1 MSLHEQ
7 IGDELIREAIS
18 RFYDRAFSD
27 LFIGFIFSKFD
38 KNHLIE
44 MQILFAT
51 AMLGGPKNYRGKPLK
66 AAHMKLPLKGPH
78 FDRRQVIMREVLE
91 ELNLDKKL
99 VDQWMELEEGLRP
112 LIISDKAPCSE

>member
-1 MSLHEQ
+1 
-7 IGDELIREAIS
+7 
-18 RFYDRAFSD
+18 
-27 LFIGFIFSKFD
+27 
-38 KNHLIE
+38 

-51 AMLGGPKNYRGKPLK
+51 AMLGGPKKLSGKPLK

>member
-1 MSLHEQ
+1 MVIPIVDVEVGPIRNKKKCHSSKKKEKIMSLYEQ

-38 KNHLIE
+38 KSHLIE

-51 AMLGGPKNYRGKPLK
+51 AMLGGPKNYRGKALK
-66 AAHMKLPLKGPH
+66 TAHMKFH
-78 FDRRQVIMREVLE
+78 
-91 ELNLDKKL
+91 
-99 VDQWMELEEGLRP
+99 
-112 LIISDKAPCSE
+112 